1 MARQLRKAGQSVDVA
16 RPNGSWSAWALPI
29 NNTRAFTSYS
39 TFNHDLYIYIYLYI
53 YRDTYSMYI
62 IYIIVYIY
70 IYYHHLFKATFKGRP
85 YQNERYIFG
94 DPLLNAKLV
103 AERPQVLFLWGG

>member
-16 RPNGSWSAWALPI
+16 RPSGSWSAWALPI

-39 TFNHDLYIYIYLYI
+39 TFNHDLYIYIFIYI

-62 IYIIVYIY
+62 IYILLCIYIY
-70 IYYHHLFKATFKGRP
+70 IITTSLRLLLRVGHTKMKDTFLGTP
-85 YQNERYIFG
+85 S
-94 DPLLNAKLV
+94 
-103 AERPQVLFLWGG
+103 